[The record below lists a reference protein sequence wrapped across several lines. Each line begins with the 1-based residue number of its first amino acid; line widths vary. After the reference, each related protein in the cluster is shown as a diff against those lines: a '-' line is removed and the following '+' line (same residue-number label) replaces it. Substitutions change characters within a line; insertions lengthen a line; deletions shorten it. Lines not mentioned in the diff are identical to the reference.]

1 MKWITEKG
9 TVTLTDR
16 EVADLAL
23 AAAGYDVLNGLA
35 YNATPMVRAKVV
47 KR

>member
-1 MKWITEKG
+1 MKWITPKG
-9 TVTLTDR
+9 TVTLTER

-23 AAAGYDVLNGLA
+23 HAAGYDVLNALP
-35 YNATPMVRAKVV
+35 YNPIPMVPAKVT

>member
-1 MKWITEKG
+1 MNWITPKG
-9 TVTLTDR
+9 TVTLTER

-23 AAAGYDVLNGLA
+23 HAAGYDVLNGLA
-35 YNATPMVRAKVV
+35 YNATPMVPAKVV